1 MLTYILYTL
10 FILACL
16 ILVVVILLQPG
27 KADAGALFS
36 NTLSSTAF
44 GPRGT
49 ASLLAKITIG
59 AAVAFMLIALALGL
73 PILTGSRSVLQS
85 ESAPAAPPADP
96 AAQRRQYERRVGEG
110 TGIVRL
116 RRPEQRVEL
125 GRVSGHSRRSRHAVT
140 SARPELSP
148 ASVRVMW
155 SAPGSAETL
164 VATSSITGPAP
175 NTRRCS
181 IARERA

>member
-1 MLTYILYTL
+1 MLTYILYSL

-59 AAVAFMLIALALGL
+59 AAAAFMLIALALGL
-73 PILTGSRSVLQS
+73 PLLSGSRSVLQS
-85 ESAPAAPPADP
+85 QPESVPTATATPTPAPTQQTPAAPAASP
-96 AAQRRQYERRVGEG
+96 AA
-110 TGIVRL
+110 
-116 RRPEQRVEL
+116 
-125 GRVSGHSRRSRHAVT
+125 SK
-140 SARPELSP
+140 
-148 ASVRVMW
+148 
-155 SAPGSAETL
+155 
-164 VATSSITGPAP
+164 
-175 NTRRCS
+175 
-181 IARERA
+181 